1 MENNQ
6 TSSFDLLR
14 GKANFTNEPLWYRL
28 LVYLIQ
34 AAFYLL
40 LICLIRE
47 WLLPLLAKNLIQEA
61 AGKVSSFWKGRS
73 P

>member
-6 TSSFDLLR
+6 KSDFNLLK
-14 GKANFTNEPLWYRL
+14 GKASFTNEPLWYRL
-28 LVYLIQ
+28 IVYLIQ

-40 LICLIRE
+40 LAYLVRE
-47 WLLPLLAKNLIQEA
+47 WLLPLLAKNVIQE
-61 AGKVSSFWKGRS
+61 GVKKVSNLWKGRS